1 MPTLDPKRN
10 DAVVQFGAGFA
21 TGATTA
27 SLISGDGAKLPDT
40 AEGAF
45 NLTVWDNT
53 LYPNAPYLDPNRERI
68 RVTVRT
74 GDVLT
79 TIQRAQE
86 GTSNVNHN
94 TSGHIYKAV
103 LSYTKKDRDD
113 LETFLGGVALK
124 ASANIFTN
132 DQTIT
137 RDTDSQLYLT
147 SYVSTANQFA
157 YLFLRKARGSSASP
171 SNVLNGDEI
180 FRLYANAYN
189 AGNFRNAARIGVIV
203 DGAPGA
209 TYVPGRLEFLTSD
222 GTSDEQV
229 RMTLKGIGNLG
240 LGTSPV
246 ISDGIGL
253 HLSGKILR
261 LGTAKTP
268 ASSTDTINTG
278 EIFWDANYLYVGVGT
293 NSIKRIAL
301 TTF

>member
-21 TGATTA
+21 AGATTA

-113 LETFLGGVALK
+113 LETFLGTVARVGVTNTFTVDQIFESKVAVGLPAALV
-124 ASANIFTN
+124 NLHVRGIPVWGRGN
-132 DQTIT
+132 VEID
-137 RDTDSQLYLT
+137 D
-147 SYVSTANQFA
+147 STAQAVGTGGALSLGGKWTDVGA
-157 YLFLRKARGSSASP
+157 YTTGAIISAEKENAISGNYGFGMAL
-171 SNVLNGDEI
+171 STLKNGD
-180 FRLYANAYN
+180 AN
-189 AGNFRNAARIGVIV
+189 FTERMRIN
-203 DGAPGA
+203 
-209 TYVPGRLEFLTSD
+209 S
-222 GTSDEQV
+222 
-229 RMTLKGIGNLG
+229 IGNVSIA
-240 LGTSPV
+240 TADPV
-246 ISDGIGL
+246 ISDGVGL
-253 HLSGKILR
+253 HLAGKILR

-268 ASSTDTINTG
+268 TGSGDTINTG